1 MFDWNDLRHF
11 LAVARAGS
19 TLAAA
24 EGLKVNQTTV
34 ARRIGA
40 LEQALGA
47 KLFDKA
53 SAGYRLTELGAEL
66 LPVAERVEVE
76 AETVLRLTEQRARR
90 LTGTVRVTTN
100 ETIADIFLMPSVS
113 EFCELYPHIR
123 LDIVVDARHLDLN
136 RGEADVALRVGGS
149 PGTGAIVARKLRHLP
164 WGVYC
169 SRAYA
174 ARSGCPS
181 APEKL
186 CEHRILGAEGSLAA
200 IQAPRWLEEM
210 AGSERVI
217 ARSNTLPNLL
227 IAAQAGLGLAV
238 LPCAM
243 AEPHEELVRCI
254 GPIDELGAP
263 LWLVTRTDLKDEPRI
278 RAFTSFIAARI
289 VSMRHL
295 FELRDRDALPE
306 EPPEPAFLI

>member
-19 TLAAA
+19 TLGAA

-34 ARRIGA
+34 ARRIAA

-53 SAGYRLTELGAEL
+53 SAGYRLTELGSEL

-100 ETIADIFLMPSVS
+100 ETIADIFLMPSVT
-113 EFCELYPHIR
+113 EFCDLYPHIR

-149 PGTGAIVARKLRHLP
+149 PGSGAIVARKLRHLP

-169 SRAYA
+169 SRATPREA
-174 ARSGCPS
+174 AVRPPPKSFASTGYWEPRDRLPRS
-181 APEKL
+181 
-186 CEHRILGAEGSLAA
+186 R
-200 IQAPRWLEEM
+200 RR
-210 AGSERVI
+210 AGSR
-217 ARSNTLPNLL
+217 RWP
-227 IAAQAGLGLAV
+227 
-238 LPCAM
+238 
-243 AEPHEELVRCI
+243 
-254 GPIDELGAP
+254 GA
-263 LWLVTRTDLKDEPRI
+263 
-278 RAFTSFIAARI
+278 SG
-289 VSMRHL
+289 
-295 FELRDRDALPE
+295 
-306 EPPEPAFLI
+306 